1 MGPCHP
7 APWAA
12 LLTAAEEDARPGP
25 STSGFTRRLRGA
37 VGCACAVRVHGVL
50 RACTG
55 ARAWCTARAQE
66 RMRGVRC
73 ACMVCVRT
81 WPRASSACPGVRV
94 GSAPGLRWQ
103 HVRMGEKGWR
113 AGVTWPR
120 ALMLLERSADA
131 SGRSRERPGVAT
143 CAGQGRGRWPLRAGR
158 GAGALGQG
166 LQTSPP
172 SPALL
177 PAPGE
182 ASLRPD
188 SVCGA
193 GPVERARGLAAGLAP
208 SHAAERRA
216 GALGDPGHLFA
227 HLIYKPSFTT
237 RILRET

>member
-1 MGPCHP
+1 M
-7 APWAA
+7 
-12 LLTAAEEDARPGP
+12 RV
-25 STSGFTRRLRGA
+25 R
-37 VGCACAVRVHGVL
+37 CACM
-50 RACTG
+50 ACCAG
-55 ARAWCTARAQE
+55 AQE
-66 RMRGVRC
+66 RARGVRC

-193 GPVERARGLAAGLAP
+193 GPVEHARGLAAGLAP
-208 SHAAERRA
+208 SHAAERWA